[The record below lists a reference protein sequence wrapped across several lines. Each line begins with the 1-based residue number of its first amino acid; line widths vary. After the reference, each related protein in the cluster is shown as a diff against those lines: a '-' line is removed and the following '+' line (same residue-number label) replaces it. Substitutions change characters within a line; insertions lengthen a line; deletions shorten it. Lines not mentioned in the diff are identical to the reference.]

1 MHGVRHDVL
10 AITIG
15 KKRREHAISLSAF
28 VSIPL
33 HAFGRLHEKLYM
45 SGVPIPM

>member
-1 MHGVRHDVL
+1 MRGDRHDVR

-15 KKRREHAISLSAF
+15 KRRREHAISLSAF

-33 HAFGRLHEKLYM
+33 HAFGRLREKLYM